1 MIGDQIMKLEV
12 DRLIKC
18 YKKPV
23 LNGVSF
29 QLESGKIYCLLGRN
43 GAGKTTLM
51 KILSGSLPFDKG
63 TILFDGRKDFY
74 REATYVPE
82 TPVLLEYLTG
92 YENLDF
98 VRKLNQISMDSDDM
112 NAYIK
117 SNGLDP
123 YIDKLVVNYS
133 HGMKHQLA
141 LAIAQLLG
149 PKVLLLDEP
158 LVSLDP
164 INIRQTREQ
173 LVQYARK
180 GHIVFVST
188 HMIPIASRISDEI
201 LILAEGAISQTRN
214 EFTEDE
220 LEAYV
225 LQKMNV
231 D

>member
-1 MIGDQIMKLEV
+1 MKLEV
-12 DRLIKC
+12 SNLIKR
-18 YKKPV
+18 YKTPV

-29 QLESGKIYCLLGRN
+29 QLQSGKIYCLLGRN

-51 KILSGSLPFDKG
+51 KILSGSLPFDEG
-63 TILFDGRKDFY
+63 VVLFDGGKEFY
-74 REATYVPE
+74 REVVYVPE

-98 VRKLNQISMDSDDM
+98 VSKLNHIPMEPAEM
-112 NAYIK
+112 NEYIER
-117 SNGLDP
+117 SGLSSF
-123 YIDKLVVNYS
+123 IDKLAVSYS

-164 INIRQTREQ
+164 INIRLIREQ
-173 LVQYARK
+173 LIHYARQ
-180 GHIVFVST
+180 GHIVLIST

-201 LILAEGAISQTRN
+201 LILSEGTVFQSRN
-214 EFTEDE
+214 EFSEEE

-225 LQKMNV
+225 LNIMNV
-231 D
+231 GL